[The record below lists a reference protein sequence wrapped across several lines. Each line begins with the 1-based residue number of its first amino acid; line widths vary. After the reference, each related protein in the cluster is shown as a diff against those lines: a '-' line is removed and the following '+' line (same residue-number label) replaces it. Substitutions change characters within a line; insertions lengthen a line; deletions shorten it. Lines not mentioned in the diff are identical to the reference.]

1 VTRILIADDHPII
14 VSGLKAVLD
23 GTRYEVVAAVATGE
37 EVIPAAER
45 LDPDILL
52 LDVSMPG
59 WSGIDVLRALRAAGS
74 KRPVVLLTAALD
86 DQALIEAVRLG
97 VEGIVLKEGA
107 HQLLIPCLDA
117 VREGRRWIQQDLLQ
131 RALDLQMGGGAAPDP
146 LRGLSERERAIAG
159 LVARGLRNRDI
170 AERLGVNEG
179 TVKVH
184 LHRIYRKL
192 GVGSRTELV
201 LHIRP

>member
-1 VTRILIADDHPII
+1 MTRILIADDHPII

-131 RALDLQMGGGAAPDP
+131 RALDLQMRGGAAPDP